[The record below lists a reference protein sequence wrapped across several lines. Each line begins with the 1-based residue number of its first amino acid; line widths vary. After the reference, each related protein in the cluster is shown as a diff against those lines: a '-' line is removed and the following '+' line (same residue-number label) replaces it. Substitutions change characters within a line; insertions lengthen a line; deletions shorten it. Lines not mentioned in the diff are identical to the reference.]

1 MCSRNFLV
9 LILLQ
14 FCIAGLFSIVFIR
27 TIVTVYPDYNVPL
40 THLPLP
46 DLGEIILCTLI
57 IWVLLDLSFVLT
69 FNTSW
74 RANYRVFRRVVS
86 SEQWVRN
93 FLVLMV
99 PFCILGLYLCI
110 PIRTL
115 LTIFPDYNVPLTDY
129 WPLPLP
135 DLGMKILPSMMLTLV
150 IWVLLSFVSLVLTF
164 TMPWRVSYRV
174 FRRQNTFNKL
184 TILIDAIIALVL
196 ESLVFLF
203 VYNVYAVELVSFLQL
218 ILLFPL
224 LSFVVYSFFQGY
236 ILSLDLYGA
245 FTQFHIALRIL
256 FNGVT
261 ILHGLCIIVI
271 GIYKPN
277 RFNTALAII
286 GLMYRLWVAAK
297 YTNLLRRSR
306 AKRERAG
313 PQHPRQDDDGDLALS
328 RKNPGDHFYHDKDV
342 GSEETYRPGKPEED
356 KSYNKSKSFLVVN
369 YCLFHTLWIKLTHE
383 QIIKLSIG
391 FFMTVFYLMLCY
403 MLVLLFSTYANI
415 SLHFI
420 SIVNDTMV
428 TST

>member
-1 MCSRNFLV
+1 MCSKLCSKAVCILFLGFSTF
-9 LILLQ
+9 ILQL
-14 FCIAGLFSIVFIR
+14 LS
-27 TIVTVYPDYNVPL
+27 YPDYDVL
-40 THLPLP
+40 YRYLLVLDLDMKTLPSEMGNHIWALSISFI
-46 DLGEIILCTLI
+46 IIL
-57 IWVLLDLSFVLT
+57 LT
-69 FNTSW
+69 FSILF
-74 RANYRVFRRVVS
+74 RASYGVLRRVMCSGNVF
-86 SEQWVRN
+86 VY
-93 FLVLMV
+93 MV

-110 PIRTL
+110 FIRTL

-129 WPLPLP
+129 WSLPLP
-135 DLGMKILPSMMLTLV
+135 DLDMKILPSIILTLV

-313 PQHPRQDDDGDLALS
+313 PQHPRQDDDDDGDLVLS
-328 RKNPGDHFYHDKDV
+328 RNNPGDHFYHDKDV
-342 GSEETYRPGKPEED
+342 GSGETYRPGKSEED
-356 KSYNKSKSFLVVN
+356 KSYDKSKSFLVVN
-369 YCLFHTLWIKLTHE
+369 YCLFHTLWIKRTHE

-391 FFMTVFYLMLCY
+391 FFMTVFYLLLCY
-403 MLVLLFSTYANI
+403 MLVLLFSTYENI